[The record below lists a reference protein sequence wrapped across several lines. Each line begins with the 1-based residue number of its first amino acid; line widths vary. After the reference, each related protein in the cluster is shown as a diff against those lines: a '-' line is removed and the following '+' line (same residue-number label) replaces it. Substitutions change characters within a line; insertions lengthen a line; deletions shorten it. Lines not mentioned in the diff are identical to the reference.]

1 MTRSVKMNKD
11 LSDKEKTISK
21 MAVWI
26 WRNLLASGVFISLF
40 WIGYNW
46 VSNEFDGV
54 KAKIDNV
61 EHEVIEVRTVVKE
74 RIRVERGDYGWAE
87 PSFPV
92 RELTEEELE
101 QGLKVRNHIDEF
113 ADE

>member
-1 MTRSVKMNKD
+1 MNKD
-11 LSDKEKTISK
+11 LSDKEKMISK
-21 MAVWI
+21 MAVWV
-26 WRNLLASGVFISLF
+26 WRNLLASGVFISLS

-46 VSNEFDGV
+46 VSNEFDGI

-92 RELTEEELE
+92 KEPTEEEFE
-101 QGLKVRNHIDEF
+101 QGQKVRSYIDEF